1 METRNPRKRMACW
14 TSQIGELWA
23 QVRNLAL
30 RWVVEAGDLMVNTA
44 LGEAVTWSPS
54 VALTLLFSVA
64 SPASPASFQPLDVVF
79 KMGRQ

>member
-1 METRNPRKRMACW
+1 MACW

-30 RWVVEAGDLMVNTA
+30 RWVAEAGDLMVNTA
-44 LGEAVTWSPS
+44 LGEAVTWSPP

-64 SPASPASFQPLDVVF
+64 SPASPASFQLLDVVF